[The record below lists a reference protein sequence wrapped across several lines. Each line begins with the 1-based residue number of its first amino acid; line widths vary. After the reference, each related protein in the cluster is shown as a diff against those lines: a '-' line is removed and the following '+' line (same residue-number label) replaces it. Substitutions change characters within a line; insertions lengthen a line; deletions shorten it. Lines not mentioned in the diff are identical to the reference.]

1 MFKQRQNEHVC
12 RIRLLIQIPNSGKFE
27 CWKNQLPVSI
37 HRWSISF
44 EFLINRWSGFPRE
57 TNGLYN
63 NYNYNVNQF
72 LSLSLYLIQK
82 HIKSCQ
88 ESRIILYVFSS
99 SSFTNRMVEIIAS
112 ICNAG
117 TRVVKRGLY
126 TIKQTDIFI
135 LIRLQFK

>member
-1 MFKQRQNEHVC
+1 MFEPRQNEHVC

-63 NYNYNVNQF
+63 NYNVRQF
-72 LSLSLYLIQK
+72 HDLIQK